1 VKTTNDML
9 RLEELKNKV
18 NIDIDKVDIK
28 YMKSDVIRV
37 SVSW

>member
-1 VKTTNDML
+1 MKTTNDML